1 MKKYFYIACL
11 AVLFVAC
18 KKGFLDR
25 YPHTEISPQLFF
37 NSESD
42 LALYING
49 LLDQPGT
56 GIYVNG
62 SEQAT
67 DDYATTGNVTMKNI
81 LSGNVSAQ
89 NAPGNWS
96 WSRLRTINYFLQQY
110 AKAQVA
116 DEVKDHY
123 AGLARYYRAKF
134 YLAKVKNYSSIPWYG
149 QTINPTDSAL
159 LHKASDPRT
168 LIVDSILA
176 DMDFAVAHV
185 REKVPAGT
193 PGLWAVK
200 AMYARMALFEGTYR
214 KYHPEL
220 NLQGTAGKFLE
231 IARTQANDIIAS
243 KKFALTPGYADLFN
257 SQDLSGNKEVLLN
270 TAYDANKG
278 VSGGNNIGI
287 GGNYEQSPSRDLVQT
302 YLMKDGTRF
311 TDKADYEKQQF
322 VEEFRDRDP
331 RMYAT
336 FMSPGFIKLPDT
348 RPYIQDLSVSFT
360 GYHQLKGFVNSTD
373 NLIIGSVDVPVIR
386 YAEVLLTYA
395 EAAAELGSVTQTDI
409 DNTIGLLRSRAW
421 STLVPSVP
429 APVLSIAAANANP
442 DPVLAAK
449 YPDVTGSNK
458 GLILEIRR
466 EKRVEF
472 ALEGQRYDDLLRW
485 HGGAEFAKY
494 ADGLYFPGLGQ
505 YDLTGDNVPD
515 IILISKSASIPAED
529 AKIKNSLGIK
539 LIYYKAGGYKESGAT
554 VFLKNGEGGGSI
566 VTGVTPRT
574 FIEPKYYYLP
584 IPVLETSQN
593 PKLVQPFGWE

>member
-1 MKKYFYIACL
+1 MKKYFYIVCIC
-11 AVLFVAC
+11 VLSVSC

-37 NSESD
+37 NSEND

-56 GIYVNG
+56 GIYASG

-81 LSGNVSAQ
+81 LSGNISSQ
-89 NAPGNWS
+89 NAPANWS
-96 WSRLRTINYFLQQY
+96 WGRLRSINYFLQNY
-110 AKAQVA
+110 AKAKVA
-116 DEVKDHY
+116 DEVKNHY

-134 YLAKVKNYSSIPWYG
+134 YLAKVKNYSSVPWYG
-149 QTINPTDSAL
+149 QTINPTDSAFL
-159 LHKASDPRT
+159 YKASDPRT

-176 DMDFAVAHV
+176 DMDFAVANV

-220 NLQGTAGKFLE
+220 NLQSTASKFLE
-231 IARTQANDIIAS
+231 IAKVQAGDVMAS
-243 KKFALTPGYADLFN
+243 GKFMLTPVYADLFN
-257 SQDLSGNKEVLLN
+257 SQDLSGNKEVILN

-278 VSGGNNIGI
+278 VSGGNNTGI

-302 YLMKDGTRF
+302 YLMKDGARF
-311 TDKADYEKQQF
+311 TDNANYQQLQF
-322 VEEFRDRDP
+322 VDEFKDRDP
-331 RMYAT
+331 RIYAT

-360 GYHQLKGFVNSTD
+360 GYHQLKGFINSTD
-373 NLIIGSVDVPVIR
+373 NIIIGSVDVPAIR
-386 YAEVLLTYA
+386 YAEVLLIYA
-395 EAAAELGSVTQTDI
+395 EAVAELGTVTQD
-409 DNTIGLLRSRAW
+409 DLDKTIGLLRKRAW
-421 STLVPSVP
+421 NGAAAP
-429 APVLSIAAANANP
+429 ALILAAANANP

-449 YPDVTGSNK
+449 YPDVSGSNK
-458 GLILEIRR
+458 GTLLEIRR

-485 HGGAEFAKY
+485 HAGKEFARY
-494 ADGLYFPGLGQ
+494 AEGLYFPGLGQ
-505 YDLTGDNVPD
+505 YDLTGDNIPD
-515 IILISKSASIPAED
+515 IILVSKSASIPAED
-529 AKIKNSLGIK
+529 AKIKNTLGIK
-539 LIYYKAGGYKESGAT
+539 LIYYKAGGYKESGAA
-554 VFLKNGEGGGSI
+554 VYLKNGESGGPI

-584 IPVLETSQN
+584 IPALEISQN
-593 PKLVQPFGWE
+593 SKLVQPFGWQ